1 MNESHYQK
9 LKVWQKARRL
19 TKEVYVAT
27 RQFPRDEIFG
37 LTQQMRRAV
46 ISIVCNIAEGQ
57 GRSSRN
63 ERRHFT
69 TIARGSTLELE
80 AQIVIATDLDYVSE
94 SQSVHLIAQTT
105 EIARMLNGLLQ
116 HFSK

>member
-37 LTQQMRRAV
+37 LTQQMLP
-46 ISIVCNIAEGQ
+46 CG
-57 GRSSRN
+57 
-63 ERRHFT
+63 H
-69 TIARGSTLELE
+69 
-80 AQIVIATDLDYVSE
+80 LD
-94 SQSVHLIAQTT
+94 
-105 EIARMLNGLLQ
+105 RLQ
-116 HFSK
+116 HR

>member
-1 MNESHYQK
+1 
-9 LKVWQKARRL
+9 
-19 TKEVYVAT
+19 
-27 RQFPRDEIFG
+27 
-37 LTQQMRRAV
+37 
-46 ISIVCNIAEGQ
+46 
-57 GRSSRN
+57 
-63 ERRHFT
+63 
-69 TIARGSTLELE
+69 LE